1 MSSFYGTSH
10 KQIVKALNAANIS
23 VYAIAFFLHVLLS
36 QFGLFSDPKHGD
48 PRVQLNTDIHFDGTR
63 ALAELVLW
71 LLVAGQDC
79 NEANY
84 TFTAPN
90 FENPVGFYVY
100 NGVSFSECLI
110 QVPGIG
116 ISQTDPRNQDA
127 LIYCNIIL
135 EDLQDG
141 ALPVHKRELLFSG
154 GKYEPFL
161 KPETFLKRPLKFGGW
176 PKPKFNQ
183 VSAGTYVDSEG
194 EEGDVD
200 EFGCGDCEEDE
211 EDD

>member
-1 MSSFYGTSH
+1 
-10 KQIVKALNAANIS
+10 V
-23 VYAIAFFLHVLLS
+23 
-36 QFGLFSDPKHGD
+36 
-48 PRVQLNTDIHFDGTR
+48 NTDIHFDGSR
-63 ALAELVLW
+63 ALSETVLW
-71 LLVAGQDC
+71 LLVAGQDFDD
-79 NEANY
+79 ANY

-90 FENPVGFYVY
+90 DTNQEGYCVY
-100 NGVSFSECLI
+100 NGTSRCEFIV
-110 QVPGIG
+110 QVPGVG

-154 GKYEPFL
+154 GKYEPIL

-183 VSAGTYVDSEG
+183 VSSGTYVDSEG